1 MLSRD
6 LRNIALQIQ
15 RTVLGRSE
23 TELLAKRLYAIAEG
37 VENMEAMQVPPHLR
51 TVIPAEVL
59 GERIV
64 PLRRPTPKGERR

>member
-15 RTVLGRSE
+15 RTVLGRSD
-23 TELLAKRLYAIAEG
+23 TELLAKRLHAIAEG

-51 TVIPAEVL
+51 TVIPVEVL

-64 PLRRPTPKGERR
+64 PLRRPAPKGGQR